1 MRLPKWSRSF
11 GVQVTIA
18 LIAGV
23 ILGLIA
29 RSWGPVSESQD
40 NWLGQTLGTIGSSY
54 VTLLKA
60 AVVPL
65 VITAIIASIG
75 NLRKVT
81 NAARLA
87 VSTLLWFAF
96 TALIAVLIGLILGVV
111 LQPGMHA
118 DATSLSGS
126 APDNEGSWIGFLTGL
141 VPVNFLGLEV
151 ATSADEAGGLVS
163 EVDFNILQLI
173 IVSGAIGIAAVKVG
187 KAAEPFL
194 EFVEAA
200 LAVVQKVVWWIVR
213 IAPIGTLG
221 LIGNAVNSYG
231 WSTMGSLLW
240 FVVAV
245 YLGLALVFFV
255 VYPTLA
261 KLNGLS
267 VRQYFSGV
275 WPATQL
281 GFVSRSSIGTMPVT
295 QKVTTDNFGV
305 PQSYAA
311 FAVPF
316 GATTKMDGCA
326 AIYPAI
332 AAVFVA
338 QFFGIELGAVQY
350 FLIIFV
356 SVIGSAATAGT
367 TGATVM
373 LTLTLSTLGLPLEGV
388 GLLLAIEP
396 IVDMGRT
403 ALNVSGQALV
413 PAIVAKRHGI
423 LDEARYDSARI
434 DGYVPVEENA
444 GDSDEATLEESSGGP
459 RL

>member
-1 MRLPKWSRSF
+1 KSMRLPAWSKSF

-29 RSWGPVSESQD
+29 RSWGPISQAQD
-40 NWLGQTLGTIGSSY
+40 NWLGTTLDTIGSSY

-87 VSTLLWFAF
+87 VSPLLWFAL
-96 TALIAVLIGLILGVV
+96 TALIAVPIGLVLGVV
-111 LQPGMHA
+111 IQPGNHA
-118 DATSLSGS
+118 DAASLSTS
-126 APDNEGSWIGFLTGL
+126 APDSQGSWIGFLTGL

-151 ATSADEAGGLVS
+151 ATAADESGGLRS

-194 EFVEAA
+194 EFTEAA

-245 YLGLALVFFV
+245 YLGLAIVFLG
-255 VYPTLA
+255 VYRGLA
-261 KLNGLS
+261 RRADGLRLPFIDRHDAGDPEGRDRQLRS
-267 VRQYFSGV
+267 PAELCGIRRALRRDDEDGWLRRDLSGHRRRVRRPV
-275 WPATQL
+275 L
-281 GFVSRSSIGTMPVT
+281 RRRS
-295 QKVTTDNFGV
+295 
-305 PQSYAA
+305 
-311 FAVPF
+311 
-316 GATTKMDGCA
+316 
-326 AIYPAI
+326 
-332 AAVFVA
+332 
-338 QFFGIELGAVQY
+338 
-350 FLIIFV
+350 
-356 SVIGSAATAGT
+356 
-367 TGATVM
+367 
-373 LTLTLSTLGLPLEGV
+373 
-388 GLLLAIEP
+388 LAHP
-396 IVDMGRT
+396 
-403 ALNVSGQALV
+403 V
-413 PAIVAKRHGI
+413 PAH
-423 LDEARYDSARI
+423 
-434 DGYVPVEENA
+434 
-444 GDSDEATLEESSGGP
+444 
-459 RL
+459 RLRR